1 MSVAKLA
8 ARGLIG
14 GLMFGHGMQKL
25 QGWFGGP
32 GLEGTDGMMQ
42 ALNMHPPR
50 RNSVVAG
57 AVEAGGGAALVLGLG
72 TPLVS
77 SALIGQMIVAIRK
90 VHLPNGP
97 WAANGGWEYNAVLI
111 AALALLAEQ
120 GPGPISLDAAMGMEK
135 KGVRWGLGA
144 VALGAAASVA
154 AVELGRRSA
163 PATAP
168 TSAPSQDGTGSPFPD
183 TAGDPATDE

>member
-57 AVEAGGGAALVLGLG
+57 AVEAGGGVALALGLG

-77 SALIGQMIVAIRK
+77 SALIGQMLVAIRK

-111 AALALLAEQ
+111 AALAVLAEQ
-120 GPGPISLDAAMGMEK
+120 GPGPLSVDAALGMEK
-135 KGVRWGLGA
+135 SGVGVGLAA

-163 PATAP
+163 PPAAAA
-168 TSAPSQDGTGSPFPD
+168 SAASQDGAGSPFPD
-183 TAGDPATDE
+183 TAGDPVTED

>member
-50 RNSVVAG
+50 RNSILAG

-77 SALIGQMIVAIRK
+77 SALIGQMLVAIRK

-120 GPGPISLDAAMGMEK
+120 GPGPISLDAALGMEK
-135 KGVRWGLGA
+135 KGVGWGLGA
-144 VALGAAASVA
+144 LALGAAASVA
-154 AVELGRRSA
+154 AVEMGRRAA
-163 PATAP
+163 PPAAA
-168 TSAPSQDGTGSPFPD
+168 TSAASQDGTGSPFPD
-183 TAGDPATDE
+183 TAGDPVTNE

>member
-42 ALNMHPPR
+42 ALNMYPPR
-50 RNSVVAG
+50 RNAVLAG
-57 AVEAGGGAALVLGLG
+57 AVEAAGGTALALGLG

-77 SALIGQMIVAIRK
+77 SALIGQMLVAIRK
-90 VHLPNGP
+90 VHLPNGV

-111 AALALLAEQ
+111 AALAVLAEQ

-135 KGVRWGLGA
+135 KGVAWGLGA
-144 VALGAAASVA
+144 LALGAAASGA
-154 AVELGRRSA
+154 GVELGQRAAA
-163 PATAP
+163 PAPPAP
-168 TSAPSQDGTGSPFPD
+168 AASHDGTGSPFPD
-183 TAGDPATDE
+183 TAGDPVTND

>member
-1 MSVAKLA
+1 
-8 ARGLIG
+8 
-14 GLMFGHGMQKL
+14 MFGHGMQKL

-72 TPLVS
+72 TPLAS

-135 KGVRWGLGA
+135 KGVGWGLGA

-163 PATAP
+163 PGTDPASPA
-168 TSAPSQDGTGSPFPD
+168 SQDGPESPFPD
-183 TAGDPATDE
+183 TAGDPLTNE

>member
-57 AVEAGGGAALVLGLG
+57 AVEAGGGVALVLGLG

-135 KGVRWGLGA
+135 KGVGWGLGA

-163 PATAP
+163 PATDP
-168 TSAPSQDGTGSPFPD
+168 THAASQDGTGSPFPD
-183 TAGDPATDE
+183 TAGDPVTNE

>member
-8 ARGLIG
+8 ARSLVG

-32 GLEGTDGMMQ
+32 GLEGTDGMMH

-135 KGVRWGLGA
+135 KGVGWGPRCGRAGCRSVGGGRRARSPLGA
-144 VALGAAASVA
+144 CVRSDVRDLA
-154 AVELGRRSA
+154 GRHRLA
-163 PATAP
+163 IP
-168 TSAPSQDGTGSPFPD
+168 
-183 TAGDPATDE
+183 

>member
-8 ARGLIG
+8 ARSLIG

-97 WAANGGWEYNAVLI
+97 WVGSGGWEYNAVLI
-111 AALALLAEQ
+111 AAALLITEQ
-120 GPGPISLDAAMGMEK
+120 GPGPVSLDAALGRERK
-135 KGVRWGLGA
+135 GLGWA
-144 VALGAAASVA
+144 LAAGALGAAASA
-154 AVELGRRSA
+154 ATVELGRRNA
-163 PATAP
+163 PPAP
-168 TSAPSQDGTGSPFPD
+168 PVAVDAEPVS
-183 TAGDPATDE
+183 

>member
-25 QGWFGGP
+25 QGRFGGP

-42 ALNMHPPR
+42 ALNMYPPR

-90 VHLPNGP
+90 VHLANGP

-135 KGVRWGLGA
+135 KGVSWGLGA

-168 TSAPSQDGTGSPFPD
+168 TSAASQDGTGSPFPD
-183 TAGDPATDE
+183 TAGDPVTNE

>member
-32 GLEGTDGMMQ
+32 GLEGTHGMMQ

-57 AVEAGGGAALVLGLG
+57 AVEAGGGAALVLGLA
-72 TPLVS
+72 TPLAS
-77 SALIGQMIVAIRK
+77 SAMIGQMIVAIRK
-90 VHLPNGP
+90 VHLQNGP

-135 KGVRWGLGA
+135 KGVGWGLGA
-144 VALGAAASVA
+144 VALGAATSVA

-163 PATAP
+163 PATDQ
-168 TSAPSQDGTGSPFPD
+168 TSAASQDGPGSPFPD
-183 TAGDPATDE
+183 MAGDPVTDD

>member
-14 GLMFGHGMQKL
+14 GLFFGHGMQKL

-32 GLEGTDGMMQ
+32 GLEGTGGMMQ

-50 RNSVVAG
+50 RNAILAG
-57 AVEAGGGAALVLGLG
+57 AVEAAGGAALTLGLG

-111 AALALLAEQ
+111 AALTVLAEQ
-120 GPGPISLDAAMGMEK
+120 GPGPASLDHLLGTERSGPA
-135 KGVRWGLGA
+135 WGLA
-144 VALGAAASVA
+144 ALGLGVAASFA
-154 AVELGRRSA
+154 PVELAHRSA
-163 PATAP
+163 PAVAP
-168 TSAPSQDGTGSPFPD
+168 VGPASEDDLPD
-183 TAGDPATDE
+183 PKGVGDPVTAG